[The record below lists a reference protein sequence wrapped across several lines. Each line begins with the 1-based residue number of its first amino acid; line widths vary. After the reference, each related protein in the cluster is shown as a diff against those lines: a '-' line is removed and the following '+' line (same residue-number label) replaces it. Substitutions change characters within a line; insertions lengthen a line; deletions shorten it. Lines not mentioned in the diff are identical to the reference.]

1 MKVLPLQEVALVVAP
16 QDNLA
21 VALKPIEAGTVLSFD
36 HQLLMIKERVFPKH
50 KFLLKPVQQGKPLL
64 MYGEVVGIST
74 RNLEP
79 GEVLHKQDLLAE
91 GVQRREPLLASRRV
105 PLNSPHPMPYF
116 QGIDR
121 GPAGVGTRNHLL
133 LCYTVPCARIVTEKI
148 AMACRLA
155 YGYEVI
161 SRYLRR
167 AQYLANIKGE
177 KSNPEDPQP
186 PLQDSRPFPGVDSIV
201 VLHHEGGCGMP
212 DYGDVDT
219 LMRWITHYIRNP
231 NVGGALVLGLGCEK
245 TTLNRL
251 EKEYLDPIREHL
263 QKPIRLLNHQTIGAE
278 SAIVEAGIDGVYE
291 ILTQINR
298 VERKPF
304 PLSALVLGTKCGGS
318 DGFSG
323 LSANPTLGVVSDW
336 VVSSGGAV
344 LLPEV
349 PEMFGAEQILAER
362 AISEEV
368 GRQVLA
374 LVDRYQEYAGRIGV
388 SLNENPSLGNIED
401 GLLSIQMKSLGAI
414 RKAGNAPVAGVL
426 EYAQWVPG
434 PGLYLL
440 DTPGYDVISTS
451 ALPASGATIGVF
463 TTGLGTP
470 FGNPIMPVIKVSTN
484 STLARRMPDVIDFDA
499 GTIIEGKETIE
510 EAGKRLFQLV
520 LEVASGK
527 LTKNELSEHRESAF
541 WQRQVNL

>member
-1 MKVLPLQEVALVVAP
+1 MVLPLREVALVVAP

-21 VALKPIEAGTVLSFD
+21 VARKPIEAGTVLSFD
-36 HQLLMIKERVFPKH
+36 HQLLTIKERVFPKH
-50 KFLLKPVQQGKPLL
+50 KFLLKPVQQGEPLL
-64 MYGEVVGIST
+64 MYGEVVGLST

-91 GVQRREPLLASRRV
+91 GVHRCEPRLASRRIS
-105 PLNSPHPMPYF
+105 LNPPHPMPYF

-155 YGYEVI
+155 YGYEVV
-161 SRYLRR
+161 SRYLLR
-167 AQYLANIKGE
+167 AQSKLRK
-177 KSNPEDPQP
+177 PQP
-186 PLQDSRPFPGVDSIV
+186 SFEASRPFPGVDGIV

-219 LMRWITHYIRNP
+219 LMQWIAHYIRNP

-251 EKEYLDPIREHL
+251 EKEYLEPIREHL
-263 QKPIRLLNHQTIGAE
+263 QKPIRLLNHQTMGAE
-278 SAIVEAGIDGVYE
+278 SAIVEAGIDAVYE

-323 LSANPTLGVVSDW
+323 LSANPALGVVSDW
-336 VVSSGGAV
+336 IVSAGGAV

-368 GRQVLA
+368 GKQVLA
-374 LVDRYQEYAGRIGV
+374 LVDRYREYAGRIGV

-470 FGNPIMPVIKVSTN
+470 FGNPIMPVVKVSTN

-510 EAGKRLFQLV
+510 EVGKRLLQLI
-520 LEVASGK
+520 LEVASGE